1 MKTTA
6 RQTALDVLL
15 KIFKDNAYS
24 NLALDAALKKTRLD
38 VREKAFA
45 SALVYGTCE
54 RLITLDYALEK
65 YLSKPIGKLKPQ
77 VLAILRLG
85 AFQLLFMSG
94 VPTSAAVNES
104 VNLAKSNGCAY
115 ASGLINAVLR
125 KIAKNGLQLPNEDDK
140 VKYLSIKFSC
150 PQWLIEKWL
159 KEYGKEK
166 AENILTYSLKENKII
181 IRVNT
186 VKTSAEELVNS
197 LLSNGIHCEHTNVE
211 DALMISNLPSSVE
224 ELDEFK
230 NGLFHVQGIPSQLCA
245 KAVGAKEGDT
255 IFDLCAAPGGKTF
268 TVAELMKNKG
278 TVKAFDLYES
288 RALLISKGAERLG
301 LDIVTASAAD
311 ASIFDEKLGKAD
323 CVLCD
328 VPCSG
333 LGIISK
339 KPEIKFKKPDELLSL
354 PDIQLKILENG
365 SKYVKDGG
373 RLVYST
379 CTLSKEENEIVC
391 KRFLEKNINFKPSKP
406 LPEFSDDCFVTVFP
420 NENNSDGFFV
430 ALFEK
435 EGSN

>member
-1 MKTTA
+1 MKETA
-6 RQTALDVLL
+6 RQIALNVLL
-15 KIFKDNAYS
+15 KIFKNNAYS

-54 RLITLDYALEK
+54 RLVTLDYTLEK
-65 YLSKPIGKLKPQ
+65 YLSKPLGKLEPQ
-77 VLAILRLG
+77 VLAIMRLG
-85 AFQLLFMSG
+85 AYQLLFMSG
-94 VPTSAAVNES
+94 VPASAAVNES

-125 KIAKNGLQLPNEDDK
+125 KIAKNGLQLPNEEDK
-140 VKYLSIKFSC
+140 IKYLSIKFSC

-159 KEYGKEK
+159 GEYGEEK
-166 AENILTYSLKENKII
+166 TESILTYSIKENKIT

-186 VKTSAEELVNS
+186 VKISQNELADS
-197 LLSNGIHCEHTNVE
+197 LSKSGVLCERTNVE
-211 DALMISNLPSSVE
+211 NALIIGELPCSVE

-245 KAVGAKEGDT
+245 KAVVPQEGDT
-255 IFDLCAAPGGKTF
+255 VFDLCAAPGGKTF
-268 TVAELMKNKG
+268 TMAQLMKNKG

-288 RALLISKGAERLG
+288 RALLIAKGAKRLG
-301 LDIVTASAAD
+301 LDIVTSAPAD
-311 ASIFDEKLGKAD
+311 ASVFDEKLGKAD

-339 KPEIKFKKPDELLSL
+339 KPEIKFKNPKELSSL
-354 PDIQLKILENG
+354 PDIQLKILETG
-365 SKYVKDGG
+365 AKYVKNGG

-379 CTLSKEENEIVC
+379 CTLSREENEKVC
-391 KRFLEKNINFKPSKP
+391 ERFLEKNKDFKKAKPFSKI
-406 LPEFSDDCFVTVFP
+406 SNDYFVTVFP
-420 NENNSDGFFV
+420 NQTNSDGFFI

-435 EGSN
+435 EG

>member
-6 RQTALDVLL
+6 RQTAYSVLL
-15 KIFKDNAYS
+15 KIFKDGAYS

-38 VREKAFA
+38 VRERAFA

-54 RLITLDYALEK
+54 RLITLDYELEK
-65 YLSKPIGKLKPQ
+65 HLSKPIGKLKPQ

-85 AFQLLFMSG
+85 AYQLLFADS
-94 VPTSAAVNES
+94 VPDSAAVNES
-104 VNLAKSNGCAY
+104 VKLAKNNGCSY

-125 KIAKNGLQLPNEDDK
+125 KISKSGLQLPDEADK

-150 PQWLIEKWL
+150 PQWLIEKWIF
-159 KEYGKEK
+159 EYGEMKT
-166 AENILTYSLKENKII
+166 ENILTYSLKKNKIT

-186 VKTSAEELVNS
+186 VKTSAEELMKS
-197 LLSNGIHCEHTNVE
+197 LVASGVICENAPIE
-211 DALMISNLPSSVE
+211 DSLIISELPCSVE
-224 ELDEFK
+224 ELEEFK

-245 KAVGAKEGDT
+245 KALGAREGDT
-255 IFDLCAAPGGKTF
+255 VFDLCAAPGGKTF
-268 TVAELMKNKG
+268 TIAELMKNKG
-278 TVKAFDLYES
+278 SVMAFDLYENRTS
-288 RALLISKGAERLG
+288 LILKGAKRLG
-301 LDIVTASAAD
+301 LDIIKATAAD
-311 ASIFDEKLGKAD
+311 ASVFYEKLGKAD

-339 KPEIKFKKPDELLSL
+339 KPEIKFKKPEELSSL

-365 SKYVKDGG
+365 AKYVKDKG

-379 CTLSKEENEIVC
+379 CTLSKEENEKVC
-391 KRFLEKNINFKPSKP
+391 EKFLSKNKSFKKSKP
-406 LPEFSDDCFVTVFP
+406 FPDFSDNCFVTVFP

-435 EGSN
+435 EG